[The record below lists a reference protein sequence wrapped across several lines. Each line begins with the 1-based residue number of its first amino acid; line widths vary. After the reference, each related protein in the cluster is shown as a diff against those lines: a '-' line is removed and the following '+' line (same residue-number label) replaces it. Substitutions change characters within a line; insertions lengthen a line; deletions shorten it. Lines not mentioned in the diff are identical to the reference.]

1 MFLEE
6 KIYNEVAFMKYIAA
20 NTQIPVPRV
29 VGYGKA
35 EENPTGLGP
44 FIIMTWADGK
54 PMSEI
59 LLREKV
65 SDEDDD
71 ILEPDIDN
79 QTLEILYGQMAE
91 ILLEL

>member
-1 MFLEE
+1 
-6 KIYNEVAFMKYIAA
+6 
-20 NTQIPVPRV
+20 
-29 VGYGKA
+29 
-35 EENPTGLGP
+35 
-44 FIIMTWADGK
+44 
-54 PMSEI
+54 MSEI